1 MFLKSADMLEEVKN
15 LRNKKLDMEVWLL
28 GRLKKLKK
36 ALDDVSELQEKVTFN
51 QLEIATLREVIDQER
66 AEKLE
71 LRHHVQLL
79 ERDLER

>member
-15 LRNKKLDMEVWLL
+15 LRNKKLDMEVRLP

-36 ALDDVSELQEKVTFN
+36 ALDDVSELQEKVTSN

-66 AEKLE
+66 GEKLS
-71 LRHHVQLL
+71 
-79 ERDLER
+79 